1 MGNHLILCIVILE
14 TGFLDLKFLT
24 TFFSN
29 LEIHDVD
36 VCVSGSNWFV
46 YEVDILGEVGDWR
59 LAIDF
64 QAEQALCIDKQRLA
78 YTRRIESLFFLS
90 CALYPTVN
98 AGLMLDFFL
107 FVFLTLLEDFS
118 LEHS

>member
-1 MGNHLILCIVILE
+1 MVVN
-14 TGFLDLKFLT
+14 
-24 TFFSN
+24 
-29 LEIHDVD
+29 
-36 VCVSGSNWFV
+36 
-46 YEVDILGEVGDWR
+46 EVDILGEVGSWR

-64 QAEQALCIDKQRLA
+64 QAEQALCIEKQRLA
-78 YTRRIESLFFLS
+78 YIRRIESLFFLS
-90 CALYPTVN
+90 CALYPTVK